1 VRLTRFRTEEE
12 DTPWASMA
20 DLAFNLVIFM
30 MVMMISGAMA
40 DQGIEVFL
48 PSSEARSE
56 FPPRQVM
63 ITIDRVGR
71 VFLDGKPGSLAEVK
85 GYVTSRITNKP
96 GEFVVIKS
104 DRDTPYKFV
113 IDVMDELTQAGIT
126 RIALPT
132 RQEGEGGGG

>member
-1 VRLTRFRTEEE
+1 
-12 DTPWASMA
+12 MA
-20 DLAFNLVIFM
+20 DLAFNLVILM
-30 MVMMISGAMA
+30 MVMMISTAMA
-40 DQGIEVFL
+40 DKGIEVFL
-48 PSSEARSE
+48 PSSEARSD
-56 FPPRQVM
+56 FPPRQIV
-63 ITIDRVGR
+63 ITIDKAGR
-71 VFLDGKPGSLAEVK
+71 IFLDGKPGSLKEVR
-85 GYVTSRITNKP
+85 GYATSRISNKP